1 MSRKAVAR
9 EEEKNYTKRKV
20 KAFQEKIF
28 QWWEINRRIL
38 PWRTTTDPY
47 QIMVSEVMLQQTQV
61 SRVIIKFEEFIKA
74 FPTLQSLANAK
85 KSDLLR
91 VWSGLG
97 YNRRAL
103 WLQEAAQEIVKKG
116 SIPSEI
122 EELEALKGI
131 GPYTARAILI
141 FAFNKDL
148 ATVDTNIRRILIS
161 EGFATEETPESNL
174 FLLAEKLLPKG
185 RSRDWHNALMDYGA
199 RVLSAAKTKIRP
211 LTRQTTYNK
220 SQRYFRGQILKYL
233 VKHSKATIQQLQEK
247 TALPEK
253 DLHMLMEKLAKDGL
267 IIKRKNHYALP
278 D

>member
-28 QWWEINRRIL
+28 QWWETNRRKL

-61 SRVIIKFEEFIKA
+61 SRVIIKFEEFIKT
-74 FPTLQSLANAK
+74 FPTLQSLADAK

-116 SIPSEI
+116 SFPSEI

-161 EGFATEETPESNL
+161 EGFATEETPESSL

-199 RVLSAAKTKIRP
+199 RVLSATKTKIRP

-233 VKHSKATIQQLQEK
+233 IEHSKATIQQLQEK
-247 TALPEK
+247 TALPEE